1 MEHDYRSLQQ
11 RILAAYQQWQH
22 EARSATLAHLQW
34 AQKLNLPDIIAR
46 DEFWLEKLDALPD
59 VPRAVN
65 VPYQRDWLG
74 MVQGAVWH
82 SGLGKPYPAELQAL
96 MGKPFNKKRQA
107 QIDTRVAHISAC
119 ICTISSV
126 NCTPLAPRFAT
137 TGNIGTSA
145 MCMNGLR
152 ICVGSMIEC
161 DEKRQPEN
169 GFFHFQA
176 AFICKQSG

>member
-1 MEHDYRSLQQ
+1 MERDYRSLQQ
-11 RILAAYQQWQH
+11 RILAAYQQWRH

-96 MGKPFNKKRQA
+96 MGKPFNKERQA
-107 QIDTRVAHISAC
+107 QIDTRVAKHQRLHLHDFFGELHTAC
-119 ICTISSV
+119 
-126 NCTPLAPRFAT
+126 T
-137 TGNIGTSA
+137 TFRD
-145 MCMNGLR
+145 NGQYWHQRDVHEWAEDL
-152 ICVGSMIEC
+152 CW
-161 DEKRQPEN
+161 Q
-169 GFFHFQA
+169 
-176 AFICKQSG
+176 